1 VVAIQVWFLFTA
13 DNYVV
18 NFMLTEFLINF
29 ILSLTNQFDAMSL
42 FLKIKNF
49 EMLKLEIEKNKSLM
63 LDFRMDTEV

>member
-1 VVAIQVWFLFTA
+1 
-13 DNYVV
+13 
-18 NFMLTEFLINF
+18 MLTEFLINF
-29 ILSLTNQFDAMSL
+29 ILSLTNQFDAMRL